1 MLHERT
7 SIMADEAQILALEEW
22 LWTEGADLRG
32 RRGEWQHQEADIAQI
47 NYRLNGVEESVA
59 A

>member
-1 MLHERT
+1 
-7 SIMADEAQILALEEW
+7 MADEAQILALEEW

-47 NYRLNGVEESVA
+47 NYRLNRVEESVA